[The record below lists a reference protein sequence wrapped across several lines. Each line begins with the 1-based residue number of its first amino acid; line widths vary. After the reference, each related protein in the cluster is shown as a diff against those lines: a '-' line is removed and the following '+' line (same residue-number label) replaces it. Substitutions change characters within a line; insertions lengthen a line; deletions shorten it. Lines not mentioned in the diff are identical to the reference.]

1 MDQAQETVVAVK
13 EVARRLQVGETKGI
27 GGVVGLVAPHP
38 GCGWQGED
46 GLGTGMP
53 YKDTDGLKVD
63 WPWGLLSWGRGGR
76 ERGGQLT
83 GCRRWS
89 W

>member
-1 MDQAQETVVAVK
+1 MLHTLVVDGRAK
-13 EVARRLQVGETKGI
+13 M
-27 GGVVGLVAPHP
+27 
-38 GCGWQGED
+38 GWGA
-46 GLGTGMP
+46 GMP

-63 WPWGLLSWGRGGR
+63 WPSGLLSWGRGGP